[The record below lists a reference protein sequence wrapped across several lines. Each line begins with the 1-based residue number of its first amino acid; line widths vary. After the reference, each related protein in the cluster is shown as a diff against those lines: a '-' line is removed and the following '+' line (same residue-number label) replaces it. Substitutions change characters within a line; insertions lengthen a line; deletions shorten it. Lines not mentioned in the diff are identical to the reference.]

1 MGDRLLVKITRENLP
16 RISDRYPFVYLEY
29 GRLEVDDSSVKWIDN
44 EKEIVHI
51 PVAMLNCI
59 ILGPGTSVTHEAV
72 KATTAS
78 NCGICWGGE
87 DTLLFYAGGIS
98 PTAKTT
104 NFRKQIFLSS
114 SKQKSIEIA
123 KKLFKKRF
131 PNLDVGDMSIKE
143 LMGIEGSRVQ
153 QMYEEMANKYK
164 IVWLGRRYTP
174 GKFELS
180 DLSNQIL
187 TACNSYLYGI
197 ICSVVHSLG
206 YTPYA
211 GFIHSGSPLPFV
223 YDMAD
228 LYKKDP
234 CVDLAFSLPAKLS
247 GEYNKEVVSSA
258 FIQKALDVKL
268 LENITLDIKDLFGGV
283 EE

>member
-104 NFRKQIFLSS
+104 NFRKQIFYQAA
-114 SKQKSIEIA
+114 SK
-123 KKLFKKRF
+123 
-131 PNLDVGDMSIKE
+131 
-143 LMGIEGSRVQ
+143 
-153 QMYEEMANKYK
+153 
-164 IVWLGRRYTP
+164 
-174 GKFELS
+174 
-180 DLSNQIL
+180 NQ
-187 TACNSYLYGI
+187 
-197 ICSVVHSLG
+197 
-206 YTPYA
+206 
-211 GFIHSGSPLPFV
+211 
-223 YDMAD
+223 
-228 LYKKDP
+228 
-234 CVDLAFSLPAKLS
+234 
-247 GEYNKEVVSSA
+247 
-258 FIQKALDVKL
+258 
-268 LENITLDIKDLFGGV
+268 
-283 EE
+283 